1 MNWTKGWRC
10 LASTNKTVGRSE
22 SLYHTTNQNQN
33 GAFTPEKVQV
43 LQYLQSQSGTFPAR
57 SLSQDNLWGTAVG
70 FQERLVLARNLVWRF
85 KLPGGLEGNAS
96 WLTQRKIAVS
106 RKYGHSVE
114 NDNHLDRDFLV
125 QLWVADRKMKN
136 SRGKRRQKLVKY
148 GKFPGTAY
156 ERQHQYGRWY
166 SGAPLAEQEFLG
178 KGKPVLNQPPLSQSD
193 SAFLEPESPEEAQV
207 ALLLARSNLL
217 ITRDIEWANL
227 MLGFEQENRYAIV
240 DVCFP
245 QAPVGFIREQSNLLA
260 RQFLRTRRPFVAYIT
275 DGMGNEL
282 FKVRRPFW
290 WITSSIYAEIDGK
303 EIGVVHR
310 RWHLWRRIY
319 DLYLGNKQFAVVEN
333 PGFWNWTFTLKD
345 IDGKVL
351 AEIDRDWRGFGF
363 EIFTDAGQ
371 YVIRFGSSDP
381 GSKTGPATMIQELE
395 VARPLTLSERAVAVA
410 LAISLDNDYFSRHGG
425 WALPFVAVGE

>member
-33 GAFTPEKVQV
+33 GAFTPEKVRV
-43 LQYLQSQSGTFPAR
+43 LQHLQSKSGTFSAR
-57 SLSQDNLWGTAVG
+57 SLSQDGLWGTAIG

-85 KLPGGLEGNAS
+85 KLPGGLEGNAP

-106 RKYGHSVE
+106 RKYGHSIE

-136 SRGKRRQKLVKY
+136 SKGKGRRKLIKY
-148 GKFPGTAY
+148 EKFLGTAY
-156 ERQHQYGRWY
+156 ENQHQYGRWY
-166 SGAPLAEQEFLG
+166 SGAPLAEQDFLD
-178 KGKPVLNQPPLSQSD
+178 KGKPVLNQPPLSQSE

-240 DVCFP
+240 DVCYP
-245 QAPVGFIREQSNLLA
+245 QSPVGFIREQSNLLA
-260 RQFLRTRRPFVAYIT
+260 RQLLRTRRPFVAYIT

-282 FKVRRPFW
+282 FRVRRPFW

-381 GSKTGPATMIQELE
+381 RSKTGPATMIQELE